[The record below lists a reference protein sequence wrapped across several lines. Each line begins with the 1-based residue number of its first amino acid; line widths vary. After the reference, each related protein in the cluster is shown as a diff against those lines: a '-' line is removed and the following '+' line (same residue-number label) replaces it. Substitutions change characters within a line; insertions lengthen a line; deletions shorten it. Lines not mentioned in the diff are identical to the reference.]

1 MSVAFAKQSELSRI
15 ARQKKEETQTQI
27 AHQQGKHFE
36 IKKECSEEEVDSPL
50 KTTERGSKPEEELKS
65 LCKELI
71 EESGEMNLLGKQL
84 CSNGKSGYALGQN
97 THESMISEEL
107 FSHVKGHMAEETLVS
122 VFCLF

>member
-50 KTTERGSKPEEELKS
+50 KATERGSKPEEELKS

-97 THESMISEEL
+97 THESVISEEL

>member
-15 ARQKKEETQTQI
+15 ARQKKEETQI

-50 KTTERGSKPEEELKS
+50 KATERGSKPEEELKS

-84 CSNGKSGYALGQN
+84 CSNGKSGYVLGQN
-97 THESMISEEL
+97 THESVISEEL